1 MTTLELDA
9 IDVISSPYR
18 EINLDAEEVKTW
30 DRVTTFGYKEIF
42 GIAVATAASATNGLK
57 IKQGFSIDATTV
69 VMPHITQFTLAANTP
84 IGFVIDVL
92 GEFVE
97 VEYTNG
103 ANPAVLQI
111 FVALRK

>member
-9 IDVISSPYR
+9 IDVISFPYR
-18 EINLDAEEVKTW
+18 EVSLAANEVRTW

-42 GIAVATAASATNGLK
+42 GIAIATNASATNGLK
-57 IKQGFSIDATTV
+57 IKQGFRTDDLTV
-69 VMPHITQFTLAANTP
+69 VMPHITQYTLAANTP

-103 ANPAVLQI
+103 GAGSILQI
-111 FVALRK
+111 FIALRK